1 MKNKKTK
8 RIINKVIRFIVS
20 SIIFVIM
27 VYPLWW
33 LFTSVFKDADE
44 INRIPPTLLAIN
56 PTFENI
62 RIIMDKF
69 DILGNMFFNSLYV
82 AITIPILQT
91 IVCVLAAYAFA
102 KLKFKGS
109 SILFLIFMTS
119 MMIPPQLT
127 MLTNFLT
134 ITKTFKLMNNLL
146 SLQLLGVFSAFAIF
160 MLRQHFLTMPKE
172 LEEAAMIDGCNPL
185 QTFFGIVLPIM
196 KPTCITVAIL
206 QAMWIWNDYLLPYLV
221 LDLKTYKTIPM
232 AIQYLKG
239 GYGQIDMGAMMA
251 MLVLA
256 MIPIIVFYLACQKY
270 IIEGVIAGAV
280 KG

>member
-109 SILFLIFMTS
+109 SILFLIFMSS

-172 LEEAAMIDGCNPL
+172 LEEAAMIDGCGPIRTFLHVSLPL
-185 QTFFGIVLPIM
+185 AKPIIMVNFILCFNAAWGDFFTPMNFLRDTKKMTLAIGMTVINGAYSVQSPGVMVTALAFSTLPS
-196 KPTCITVAIL
+196 
-206 QAMWIWNDYLLPYLV
+206 
-221 LDLKTYKTIPM
+221 
-232 AIQYLKG
+232 
-239 GYGQIDMGAMMA
+239 
-251 MLVLA
+251 
-256 MIPIIVFYLACQKY
+256 IIVFFIFRKQL
-270 IIEGVIAGAV
+270 IAGISSTGI
-280 KG
+280 KM

>member
-69 DILGNMFFNSLYV
+69 DILGNMFVNSLYV

-109 SILFLIFMTS
+109 NILFLIFMAS

-134 ITKTFKLMNNLL
+134 ITKIFKLMNNLL
-146 SLQLLGVFSAFAIF
+146 SLQLLGIFSAFAIF

-172 LEEAAMIDGCNPL
+172 LEEAAMIDGCGPIRTFLHVSLPL
-185 QTFFGIVLPIM
+185 AKPIIMVNFILCFNAAWGDFFTPMNFLRDTKKMTLSIGMTVINGAYSVQSPGVMVTALAFSTLPS
-196 KPTCITVAIL
+196 
-206 QAMWIWNDYLLPYLV
+206 
-221 LDLKTYKTIPM
+221 
-232 AIQYLKG
+232 
-239 GYGQIDMGAMMA
+239 
-251 MLVLA
+251 
-256 MIPIIVFYLACQKY
+256 IIVFFIFRKQL
-270 IIEGVIAGAV
+270 IAGISSTGI
-280 KG
+280 KM